1 MKNSNDTSWDRTSD
15 LPITLDLICYETT
28 ILPLYQLCLF
38 YTLVHILSEDGIYMP
53 KHVAVS
59 LYTYNIFTWLHKRII
74 SYELCGINGIE
85 INDSLST
92 INLI

>member
-1 MKNSNDTSWDRTSD
+1 M
-15 LPITLDLICYETT
+15 
-28 ILPLYQLCLF
+28 PLYQLYLF
-38 YTLVHILSEDGIYMP
+38 YIFAHILSEDGIYMP

-59 LYTYNIFTWLHKRII
+59 LYTYNIVTWLYKRIM
-74 SYELCGINGIE
+74 SYEMYEINNIE